1 MKNGGFS
8 CEGDRVVAS
17 LKELAHNY
25 QLTAASISGIGGIYD
40 VTVAFY
46 NLNEKR
52 YIEQNFPYSMNYC
65 IALGMWQWKMESI
78 LSSQVWIAD
87 VNYQI
92 YGGYFMEVNVSI
104 VGEFEMDPI
113 DGTLAK

>member
-1 MKNGGFS
+1 
-8 CEGDRVVAS
+8 
-17 LKELAHNY
+17 
-25 QLTAASISGIGGIYD
+25 
-40 VTVAFY
+40 
-46 NLNEKR
+46 
-52 YIEQNFPYSMNYC
+52 
-65 IALGMWQWKMESI
+65 MESI
-78 LSSQVWIAD
+78 LSSQVSIAD